1 MSLKSAEKTGT
12 NEFTLAISIDAEAFN
27 TAVNKV
33 YNREKGKINVP
44 GFRKGKAPRAFIEKM
59 YGEGVFYD
67 DALELAIPDAYT
79 AAVAQAC
86 ITPVDQPRDFE
97 VQSIGKEGVE
107 LTCKVTVKPEITV
120 EGYKGISAPKAA
132 VEVTAEE
139 VENEFNSKLEA
150 NARITPVEDRASQ
163 MGDITVIDFEGFV
176 DGEAFEGGK
185 GEEYELTLGSGSFI
199 PGFEEQVAGH
209 NIGEEFDVNV
219 TFPTEYTPE
228 LAGKEAVFKCKL
240 HAIKTKV
247 LPEADDEFAKDVS
260 EFDTVAELK
269 ADIEKTLKERK
280 EQTAQ
285 RDFENAVFEKLA
297 ELVVGEIPEVMY
309 ENRTNDM
316 INEFAY
322 RLQSQGLSMEMY
334 MQYLGMDMDALKENY
349 RSAAEREVKISL
361 ALEKIAE
368 IEGITVSDEEV
379 EEEYAK
385 MAEMY
390 GVDAETVR
398 KAISADSVASELK
411 IRKAN
416 AVVIDNAVVEKAK
429 KKAASKKKAAAEG
442 EEAAD
447 KPAKKT
453 TRKKKEEAAETAETP
468 EDAE

>member
-1 MSLKSAEKTGT
+1 MSLKSAEKTAT
-12 NEFTLAISIDAEAFN
+12 NEYTLEIAIDAASFDA
-27 TAVNKV
+27 AVNKV

-59 YGEGVFYD
+59 YGKGVFYD
-67 DALELAIPDAYT
+67 DALDLAFPDVYS
-79 AAVAQAC
+79 AAIEEAG

-97 VQSIGKEGVE
+97 IKTIGEEGVE

-139 VENEFNSKLEA
+139 VEAEFNSKLEA
-150 NARITPVEDRASQ
+150 NARISPVEDRASK

-176 DGEAFEGGK
+176 DGVAFEGGK

-199 PGFEEQVAGH
+199 PGFEEQVADK

-240 HAIKTKV
+240 HAIKEKI

-269 ADIEKTLKERK
+269 ADIEKTLRENKEK
-280 EQTAQ
+280 NAQ

-297 ELVVGEIPEVMY
+297 DLVEGEIPEVMFDKQVD
-309 ENRTNDM
+309 DM
-316 INEFAY
+316 VNEFSY
-322 RLQSQGLSMEMY
+322 RIQSQGISLDMY
-334 MQYLGMDMDALKENY
+334 LQYLGMDMDALKENY
-349 RSAAEREVKISL
+349 RPAAVREVKISL
-361 ALEKIAE
+361 ALEKIAA
-368 IEGITVSDEEV
+368 IENIEVSDEEV
-379 EEEYAK
+379 EAEYAK

-398 KAISADSVASELK
+398 KAIAADTVAAQLK
-411 IRKAN
+411 ANKAN
-416 AVVIDNAVVEKAK
+416 AVITDNAVVEKAK
-429 KKAASKKKAAAEG
+429 KKAAPKKKAAAKTEEG
-442 EEAAD
+442 EEAAAEE

-453 TRKKKEEAAETAETP
+453 TRKTTKKAAA

>member
-79 AAVAQAC
+79 AAVAEAC

-199 PGFEEQVAGH
+199 PGFEEQVAGR

-269 ADIEKTLKERK
+269 ADIEKTIKERK
-280 EQTAQ
+280 EQSAQ

-309 ENRTNDM
+309 ENRVNDM

-334 MQYLGMDMDALKENY
+334 MQYMDALKENY
-349 RSAAEREVKISL
+349 RSDAEREVKISL

-416 AVVIDNAVVEKAK
+416 AIVIDNAVVEKAK

>member
-67 DALELAIPDAYT
+67 DALELAFPDAYT
-79 AAVAQAC
+79 AAVAEAG
-86 ITPVDQPRDFE
+86 ISPVDQPRDFE

-139 VENEFNSKLEA
+139 VEAEFNSKLEA

-280 EQTAQ
+280 EQAAQ

-309 ENRTNDM
+309 ENRVNDM

-322 RLQSQGLSMEMY
+322 RLQSQGLSLEMY

>member
-67 DALELAIPDAYT
+67 DALELAFPDAYT
-79 AAVAQAC
+79 AAVAEAG

-398 KAISADSVASELK
+398 KAIAADGVANELK
-411 IRKAN
+411 VRKAN

-442 EEAAD
+442 EESAD

>member
-1 MSLKSAEKTGT
+1 
-12 NEFTLAISIDAEAFN
+12 AEA
-27 TAVNKV
+27 
-33 YNREKGKINVP
+33 GIS
-44 GFRKGKAPRAFIEKM
+44 
-59 YGEGVFYD
+59 
-67 DALELAIPDAYT
+67 
-79 AAVAQAC
+79 
-86 ITPVDQPRDFE
+86 PVDQPRDFE
-97 VQSIGKEGVE
+97 VRSIGKEGVE

-139 VENEFNSKLEA
+139 VEAEFNSKLEA

-322 RLQSQGLSMEMY
+322 RLQSQGLSLELY

-398 KAISADSVASELK
+398 KAIAADSVASELK

>member
-44 GFRKGKAPRAFIEKM
+44 GFRKGKAPRAFIERM

-67 DALELAIPDAYT
+67 DALELAFPDAYT
-79 AAVAQAC
+79 AAVAQAG
-86 ITPVDQPRDFE
+86 ISPVDQPRDFE

-269 ADIEKTLKERK
+269 ADIEKTIKERK
-280 EQTAQ
+280 EQSAQ

-297 ELVVGEIPEVMY
+297 DLVVGEIPEVMY
-309 ENRTNDM
+309 ENRVNDM

-398 KAISADSVASELK
+398 KAIAADGVANELK
-411 IRKAN
+411 VRKAN

-442 EEAAD
+442 EEATD